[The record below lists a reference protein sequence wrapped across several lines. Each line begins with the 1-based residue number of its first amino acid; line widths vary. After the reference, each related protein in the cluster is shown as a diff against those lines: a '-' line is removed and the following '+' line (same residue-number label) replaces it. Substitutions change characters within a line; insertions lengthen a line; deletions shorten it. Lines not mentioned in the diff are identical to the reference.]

1 MSAFDSA
8 GFESWA
14 EQNDVAGDPPKGEK
28 DWPDPEP
35 IRNELRAVAP
45 LRPEMIPEPFRACY
59 ADIAHR
65 MQCPID
71 FVASASI
78 CMISGVIGAGCTDP
92 AKRAGQLG
100 GCSQSVGW
108 CHRKAGHEKDAS
120 DRRRF
125 PPVALVG
132 G

>member
-1 MSAFDSA
+1 M
-8 GFESWA
+8 
-14 EQNDVAGDPPKGEK
+14 AGDPPKGEN

-45 LRPEMIPEPFRACY
+45 LRPEMIPEPLRACF

-78 CMISGVIGAGCTDP
+78 CMISGVIGAGWTDP

-100 GCSQSVGW
+100 GRPQPVGRYD
-108 CHRKAGHEKDAS
+108 RKARHEEEPCD
-120 DRRRF
+120 
-125 PPVALVG
+125 
-132 G
+132 